1 MSTITLQ
8 DEDRIDDLLALWR
21 WRDELD
27 YRLRIA
33 RLRFEV
39 VGLDAEEQEKLE
51 RAVSEFK
58 SVAAYLK
65 ECAA

>member
-27 YRLRIA
+27 YRLRKLGCDLKLSGWT
-33 RLRFEV
+33 LRNRKDSK
-39 VGLDAEEQEKLE
+39 GRCQSSS
-51 RAVSEFK
+51 R
-58 SVAAYLK
+58 
-65 ECAA
+65 